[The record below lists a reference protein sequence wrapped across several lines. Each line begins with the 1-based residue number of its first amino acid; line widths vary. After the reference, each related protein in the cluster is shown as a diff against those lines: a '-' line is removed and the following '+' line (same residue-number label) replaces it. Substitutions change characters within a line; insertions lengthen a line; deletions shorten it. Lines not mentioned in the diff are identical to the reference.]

1 MIEIGS
7 GKETFRL
14 ERLNATITLPV
25 VETKLAFDKIVTE
38 LRGQNLD
45 NHGIYLQKVIEYIHR
60 ICNQTLTLDEAD
72 AIQAEISKL
81 WVKKNTKQ
89 TGEITSM
96 LKSATTMELTPGN

>member
-7 GKETFRL
+7 GKEVFRL
-14 ERLNATITLPV
+14 ERLDTTITLPV

-38 LRGQNLD
+38 LRNQNQD
-45 NHGIYLQKVIEYIHR
+45 NHGVYLHKVIEHIHR
-60 ICNQTLTLDEAD
+60 VCNQTLTLDEAD

-89 TGEITSM
+89 TSEITSM
-96 LKSATTMELTPGN
+96 LKSATTTE